1 MPMFHMGWFLGAGFG
16 VQGWGNKWSG
26 AIATEWM
33 KPNFYIEMAR
43 ALERACFDYLM
54 IEDSS
59 MINDTYQGSMKV
71 TLARAAGAPKSDP
84 VPLVPLIAAGTTR
97 IGVIATVTTTFYPPF
112 LAARLGTTL
121 DHLTDGRVGL
131 NLVTASGH
139 RAAQNYGLDRHI
151 EHDLRYRMADE
162 WMQVVSALWESWEP
176 GAVIADTE
184 TGVYADYSKVHPI
197 NFEGEFY
204 KCRGPMNTIPGPQR
218 RPVICQAGGSPA
230 GRNFASKHADTI
242 IASSNGIE
250 AMAAFKAD
258 IDSRVAGHGRSP
270 KDCKTLFL
278 VSPILGQTDAE
289 AQARYDAVLAAE
301 KIDLTGK
308 LERFS
313 YALGVDLSKFDL
325 DETLPDDIAT
335 LVNGHQSSVRELTR
349 HGGTLREML
358 RFQSTESTP
367 LVGSPDTVAAKMGEI
382 MQQVGGDGFLIG
394 SRATRNSIS
403 EVADGLAPA
412 LKRRRL
418 IRDGYPY
425 ALFRDNLLA
434 F

>member
-1 MPMFHMGWFLGAGFG
+1 MGWFLGAGFG
-16 VQGWGNKWSG
+16 VQGWRNHFSG

-33 KPNFYIEMAR
+33 KPTFYIEMAR

-59 MINDTYQGSMKV
+59 MINDTFRGSMEV

-84 VPLVPLIAAGTTR
+84 VPLVPLIAAGTSR
-97 IGVIATVTTTFYPPF
+97 IGVIATITTTFYPPF

-162 WMQVVSALWESWEP
+162 WMQVVGALWESWEP
-176 GAVIADTE
+176 GAVIADSE
-184 TGVYADYSKVHPI
+184 TGIYADYTKVHPI

-230 GRNFASKHADTI
+230 GRDFAAKHAETILARCRTIEDAIAYRQDVHRRMAAHGRDPAGCKIMFMMTPFIDQTDDLADARWQHHVATSERRMASK
-242 IASSNGIE
+242 
-250 AMAAFKAD
+250 
-258 IDSRVAGHGRSP
+258 
-270 KDCKTLFL
+270 
-278 VSPILGQTDAE
+278 
-289 AQARYDAVLAAE
+289 LAYM
-301 KIDLTGK
+301 
-308 LERFS
+308 S
-313 YALGVDLSKFDL
+313 YASGVDFAKFDL
-325 DETLPDDIAT
+325 DQPVPEISTNAAQAT
-335 LVNGHQSSVRELTR
+335 TRLLTNVPGR
-349 HGGTLREML
+349 RTLREVAMDPSSGG
-358 RFQSTESTP
+358 FDF
-367 LVGSPDTVAAKMGEI
+367 VGSAGTVAAKMAEA
-382 MQQVGGDGFLIG
+382 MDAVGGDGFLV
-394 SRATRNSIS
+394 SHALTRRAIA
-403 EVADGLAPA
+403 EVTDGLAPV
-412 LKRRRL
+412 LRRRGL
-418 IRDGYPY
+418 IRQNYGSP
-425 ALFRDNLLA
+425 LFRDNLLE